1 MELKQYWDI
10 IWRRKWL
17 ILTTLLISLT
27 VASVGTFATA
37 PIYRAATTLR
47 IATATE
53 GSVGNVRYDLNYA
66 DRLMKTYENIATSAP
81 IIYRLDQA
89 FGNVE
94 RDALSIET
102 VANTELMLI
111 QVEDT
116 DPARAADISNMAADL
131 LLLEMKNSR
140 EQNQSLPEQIEEEM
154 STISSEIDEARL
166 AYETILET
174 EDADSE
180 VALEAERVLRV
191 KRDFYASLLSTS
203 AQARLAD
210 SAQERIASIT
220 IPAGIP
226 EKPARPNVPLNL
238 ALGAF
243 LGLLGGLGLAFVFEN
258 FDKKLHTREQVQAAL
273 QLPTLGRIP
282 SVDLNK
288 GGKYGAPLEEAY
300 RRLGANVLSY
310 TRQADHKV
318 FVVTSALT
326 GEGKSTVSAN
336 LASSLAYSGLNV
348 AIVDCDLHHPSLHSL
363 FNISNE
369 RGLTSVLSKQTS
381 LSDSLQKPPLLHVS
395 VLSSG
400 PISANL
406 YDTRQQ
412 SPTNGVM
419 RRMHPGQ
426 VELLSTAQMVA
437 TIDSLR
443 ARFDIIL
450 LDTAPLLEVTDAAVL
465 SPLAD
470 GVILVADLL
479 QAEQDI
485 LREVRQQL
493 DDVNANVIGCVLT
506 RDNSSLA
513 YYKSLNRQ
521 NNKAHLGNQPN
532 YSTMP
537 NQAYG
542 SYIAMPS
549 ELTQVTRSI
558 ENGAVTQSVKELPP
572 SS

>member
-17 ILTTLLISLT
+17 ILATLLISLM
-27 VASVGTFATA
+27 VAAAGTFATA
-37 PIYRAATTLR
+37 PIYRASTTLR

-81 IIYRLDQA
+81 VLFKLNQV
-89 FGNVE
+89 FGEV
-94 RDALSIET
+94 DKTALSVEI

-111 QVEDT
+111 QAEDT

-131 LLLEMKNSR
+131 LLLEMENSD
-140 EQNQSLPEQIEEEM
+140 EQNQSASEQIER
-154 STISSEIDEARL
+154 EINKVSGEVAEARV
-166 AYETILET
+166 AYETIRKT
-174 EDADSE
+174 EDANSE
-180 VALEAERVLRV
+180 AALDAERVLRV

-210 SAQERIASIT
+210 SAQGDTASIT

-226 EKPARPNVPLNL
+226 EKPAKPNVPLNL

-273 QLPTLGRIP
+273 ELPTLGRIP
-282 SVDLNK
+282 SVDPNSA
-288 GGKYGAPLEEAY
+288 GKYGAPLEEAY

-336 LASSLAYSGLNV
+336 LASSLAYSGLTV
-348 AIVDCDLHHPSLHSL
+348 AIVDCDLHHPSLHVL

-381 LSDSLQKPPLLHVS
+381 LSESLQKPPMLHVS
-395 VLSSG
+395 VLASG
-400 PISANL
+400 PISANP
-406 YDTRQQ
+406 YDTQQ
-412 SPTNGVM
+412 STTNGVM
-419 RRMHPGQ
+419 RRVHPGQ

-437 TIDSLR
+437 TIDTLR
-443 ARFDIIL
+443 DRFDIIL

-470 GVILVADLL
+470 GVILVADLF
-479 QAEQDI
+479 QAQQDI

-513 YYKSLNRQ
+513 YYKSLRRQ
-521 NNKAHLGNQPN
+521 DKRAPLGNQPN
-532 YSTMP
+532 YANTP

-542 SYIAMPS
+542 SYIAMPT
-549 ELTQVTRSI
+549 ELTRVARTAP
-558 ENGAVTQSVKELPP
+558 NGSVTQSVKGPP
-572 SS
+572 PLS